1 MVMWVSRTRLRMR
14 RSVGSHRL
22 WRSLRSIRSSVSRS
36 SLVRASVWVPVKIAE
51 RARRAVVRRCLE
63 HPVVQRSSSAR
74 PRASPATRV
83 VIRIRRSMSTV
94 LSLVSDNKETRRTA
108 PAEAIRLSIASD
120 SGSRI
125 WRPTTDSDTGVGA
138 ALEELRDVCGS
149 AWLRASAPRAGFNRC
164 NRCEVPDGAQR
175 DDRAGAKGVDNVRW
189 STPAPLRPTCP
200 RRCPRF
206 ACGLLHGRTGG

>member
-1 MVMWVSRTRLRMR
+1 MEVVE
-14 RSVGSHRL
+14 VV
-22 WRSLRSIRSSVSRS
+22 RSSVSRS
-36 SLVRASVWVPVKIAE
+36 SLVRASV
-51 RARRAVVRRCLE
+51 
-63 HPVVQRSSSAR
+63 QRSSSER
-74 PRASPATRV
+74 PRASPETRV

-94 LSLVSDNKETRRTA
+94 LILVSDNKETRRTA

-120 SGSRI
+120 SGSRR

-206 ACGLLHGRTGG
+206 ACGLLHGRMGG